1 MYNLASLHL
10 WSVCMRGSSYV
21 KNISMQRDIQIGH
34 LGTWQCGYLGKVRT
48 ITCWLSA
55 CRSGSWAAPGLG
67 SHPWHCHCSGW
78 LRVPG
83 ATSRSTVFG
92 YQTSDFTTSDQ
103 RSQFYHKLVLHIQ
116 SNKWL
121 MPRMVLQFS
130 RGILSRRPY
139 PDQDV
144 LILVKS
150 LTVRSMF
157 CSPQIRSSVTE
168 NLGFCDL
175 FPCGSF
181 WRQTRG
187 PDLNNTEI
195 V

>member
-1 MYNLASLHL
+1 MITKSFISIIYHLILKERSISFYKCIIWPASFCA
-10 WSVCMRGSSYV
+10 VYV
-21 KNISMQRDIQIGH
+21 WEVLLTSKI
-34 LGTWQCGYLGKVRT
+34 YLCNETFKLVILEHDGKVRN

-139 PDQDV
+139 PGQVNV
-144 LILVKS
+144 LFSANQILRNRKPRFLRS
-150 LTVRSMF
+150 L
-157 CSPQIRSSVTE
+157 P
-168 NLGFCDL
+168 L
-175 FPCGSF
+175 
-181 WRQTRG
+181 W
-187 PDLNNTEI
+187 
-195 V
+195 